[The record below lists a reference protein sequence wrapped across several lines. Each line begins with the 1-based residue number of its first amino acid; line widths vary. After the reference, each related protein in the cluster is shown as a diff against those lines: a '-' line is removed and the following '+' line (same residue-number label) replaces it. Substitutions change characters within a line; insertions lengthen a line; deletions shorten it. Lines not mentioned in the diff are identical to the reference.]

1 MRKIGRLRKMLNNTE
16 NNKRIAKNTLLLY
29 FRTFLIMII
38 SLYTSRVIL
47 NTLGV
52 EDYGIYNAVGGATAM
67 FSVIS
72 GALSASISRFI
83 TYELGRG
90 NISKL
95 NITFSTSINIQII
108 ISVIVLILGEAIGFW
123 FLNTQMNIPA
133 ERMIAANWVL
143 HCSLISF
150 CVGLISVPYNACIIA
165 HERMK
170 AFAYVSIIEAVLKL
184 AIVYLLL
191 ISDYDKLITYSIL
204 QIAVAIII
212 RVIYGVYCS
221 RNFEECHYQFKFD
234 KTIFRDMFGFA
245 GWSFLT
251 STAYTFNTQGIN
263 ILINMFFGVT
273 LNAARAIATQIEGAI
288 VQFVSSFTTAIN
300 PQITKQYA
308 QGNKEEMFKLI
319 CYGAKYSYFLT
330 FLIALPILCETEY
343 ILKLWLGI
351 VPEHTVSFVRL
362 IIIGCMIDRIGH
374 SVLVGCQATGKMK
387 LYTICISL
395 LGILLFPIT
404 WVMYS
409 LGLPPESTYVAF
421 IILYIIIDIA
431 RILIIKRLISFPPLL
446 FFKNVI
452 IRIIPT
458 SILST
463 VIPLGLLYIMPSSFI
478 RLVLI
483 CIVSI
488 ISFLSF
494 TYILGLTTFERKII
508 INYIN
513 KNVYHKNNQI

>member
-1 MRKIGRLRKMLNNTE
+1 MPEISS
-16 NNKRIAKNTLLLY
+16 NNKRVAKNTLFLY
-29 FRTFLIMII
+29 LRTFFIMII

-47 NTLGV
+47 NILGV
-52 EDYGIYNAVGGATAM
+52 ENYGIYNAVGGATAM

-90 NISKL
+90 NVSKL

-108 ISVIVLILGEAIGFW
+108 ISAIVLILGEVIGYW
-123 FLNTQMNIPA
+123 FLNTQMNIPV
-133 ERMIAANWVL
+133 ERMAAANWVL

-150 CVGLISVPYNACIIA
+150 CIGLISVPYNACIIA

-191 ISDYDKLITYSIL
+191 ISDYDKLISYSIL
-204 QIAVAIII
+204 HVAVAIII
-212 RVIYGVYCS
+212 RIIYGIYCS
-221 RNFEECHYQFKFD
+221 HNFEECHYQFKFD
-234 KTIFRDMFGFA
+234 KATFKDMFGFA

-263 ILINMFFGVT
+263 ILINIFFGVT

-330 FLIALPILCETEY
+330 FLMALPILCETEY
-343 ILKLWLGI
+343 ILKIWLNI
-351 VPEHTVSFVRL
+351 VPEHTVPFIRL
-362 IIIGCMIDRIGH
+362 IIIGCMIDRLGH
-374 SVLVGCQATGKMK
+374 TTLMGCQATGKMK
-387 LYTICISL
+387 LYTICISS

-404 WVMYS
+404 WIMFS
-409 LGLPPESTYVAF
+409 CGLPAESTYVAF
-421 IILYIIIDIA
+421 IFIYLILDFA
-431 RILIIKRLISFPPLL
+431 RIMIIKKLISFPATMFLSSVVL
-446 FFKNVI
+446 
-452 IRIIPT
+452 RIIPT
-458 SILST
+458 SILSPI
-463 VIPLGLLYIMPSSFI
+463 IPLSLIYIMPSSFV
-478 RLVLI
+478 RLI
-483 CIVSI
+483 IVCI
-488 ISFLSF
+488 ISFISVLFF
-494 TYILGLTTFERKII
+494 TYFFGLSTIEQRIITDYIKNKRHHSSLNTF
-508 INYIN
+508 
-513 KNVYHKNNQI
+513 